1 MKTLVVV
8 AHPNMKQSGTQ
19 QFLLHQFPTTN
30 DVTWHEL
37 DPEGNFDVSAE
48 KALLMAHDRI
58 IFQFPLY
65 WYSVPVN
72 LRQWQDMVLERG
84 FAYGN
89 GATLQ
94 GKEFGIV
101 VSLGEPLDEYQAGG
115 SEQFTMSEILKPL
128 QAMAHKLRWRYL
140 KPLVISQFAYLT
152 DNQRLRLIVSYQQY
166 LTLANDSFEDRQ
178 KWFINQLTQRIELM
192 TVENEKAKAQAIY
205 EQLQDNFDNLAELHW
220 TVDLIR
226 DEEE

>member
-1 MKTLVVV
+1 MKTLVIV
-8 AHPNMKQSGTQ
+8 AHPDIKQSGTQ
-19 QFLLHQFPTTN
+19 QFLHHQLATIT

-37 DPEGNFDVSAE
+37 AVDGNFDVTAE
-48 KALLMAHDRI
+48 QNLLKTHERI

-72 LRQWQDMVLERG
+72 LRQWQDTVLTRG

-89 GATLQ
+89 GAVLA
-94 GKEFGIV
+94 GKEFGVV
-101 VSLGEPLDEYQAGG
+101 VSLGEPIDEYQAGG
-115 SEQFTMSEILKPL
+115 SEQFTLSELLKPL
-128 QAMAHKLRWRYL
+128 QAMAHKLSWRYL

-152 DNQRLRLIVSYQQY
+152 DKQRLQLIITYQQY
-166 LTLANDSFEDRQ
+166 LTLTNDSFVGRQ
-178 KWFINQLTQRIELM
+178 QWFINQLEQRIKLI
-192 TVENEKAKAQAIY
+192 TAADKKSKVQAVY
-205 EQLQDNFDNLAELHW
+205 EQIHDNFDDLAELHW